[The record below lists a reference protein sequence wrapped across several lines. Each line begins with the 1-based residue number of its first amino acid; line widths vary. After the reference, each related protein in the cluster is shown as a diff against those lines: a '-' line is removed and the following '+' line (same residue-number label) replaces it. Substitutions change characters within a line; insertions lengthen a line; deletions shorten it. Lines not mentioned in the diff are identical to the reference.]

1 MTIIVAVA
9 KEMSITADRYILA
22 WNKENETVSSVAR
35 YEEGKIKISDDNH
48 FAYVFCGEQHEAVIP
63 LVLNYL
69 LRYEKGLV
77 KPDEKIEWESKEQ
90 LSEII
95 ILSRRFLYNCT
106 YFLKEQTWVLQKKL
120 TGASTYPVLN
130 NALVAALDL
139 PGHVIRQAL
148 VNANN
153 ILHTQHVDEVKH
165 TQLTLIKKA
174 TKKEIAHAL
183 LS

>member
-35 YEEGKIKISDDNH
+35 YEEQKIKISDDNH
-48 FAYVFCGEQHEAVIP
+48 FAYVFCGEQKEEVIP
-63 LVLNYL
+63 LILNYL
-69 LRYEKGLV
+69 LRFEKGLV
-77 KPDEKIEWESKEQ
+77 KPDEKIEWKSEEP

-95 ILSRRFLYNCT
+95 ILSRQFLYAAT
-106 YFLKEQTWVLQKKL
+106 YLKKDQLWTLQKKL
-120 TGASTYPVLN
+120 TGAATYPILN
-130 NALVAALDL
+130 NALVSALDL

-148 VNANN
+148 VNANK
-153 ILHTQHVDEVKH
+153 ILHSDHVDEVKH

-174 TKKEIAHAL
+174 TKKEIANAL